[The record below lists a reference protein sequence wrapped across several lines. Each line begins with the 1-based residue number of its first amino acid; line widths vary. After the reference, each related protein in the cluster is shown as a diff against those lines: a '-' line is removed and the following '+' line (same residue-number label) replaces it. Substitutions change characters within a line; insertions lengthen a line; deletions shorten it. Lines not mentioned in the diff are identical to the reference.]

1 MTLSWKKAIT
11 AVVLSLAF
19 SASQVYALGGLQGSG
34 TPKNGKQ
41 AGTKNGKGPKY
52 RPHPRGRHHH
62 DPPPPTDYCRFHPER
77 PECFCRFHPEDPH
90 CRHIDPSPHRP

>member
-19 SASQVYALGGLQGSG
+19 SASQVYALGGLQGPG

-41 AGTKNGKGPKY
+41 AGTKNGPKY

-62 DPPPPTDYCRFHPER
+62 DPPPPTDFCRFHPENPHCYCRFHPER
-77 PECFCRFHPEDPH
+77 PEC
-90 CRHIDPSPHRP
+90 RHIDPSPHRP